1 MHGGSPT
8 KESKITQ
15 MAEEF
20 RTRPQPVP
28 WIDIVDEVA
37 ERYDLDWET
46 DEAKIER
53 LAQQVDALI

>member
-1 MHGGSPT
+1 MT
-8 KESKITQ
+8 KSKILQ

-46 DEAKIER
+46 DVAEIER
-53 LAQQVDALI
+53 LAQRVDSLI